1 MMPFVVRQNPAHGL
15 SRTVHRRLSPYHS
28 DAESIEQ
35 AAFGERFPKAACIF
49 ALVIA
54 KVSMGMTASVKLFGV
69 LNLLKPEGIT
79 SRDLVNRVQRLVK
92 PAKVGHAGTLDPM
105 ATGVLLV
112 CVGPATKLISMLQ
125 EGAKTY
131 RTEFTLGMSSDTDDA
146 TGKISL
152 PETPAEPRQLA
163 EIMPY
168 LEAMTGNV
176 LQVPP
181 DFSAV
186 HVNGQR
192 AYALARRGES
202 LELNAKTVRI
212 DEIRILNYA
221 WPKLELEIT
230 CGSGTYIRSIARDL
244 GLQLGCGALMSRL
257 ERTRVGNFSIAE
269 SLPEDQITVATIQE
283 RIRPAVEI
291 VAGLPAFDCSADDVV
306 HLVCGRQIQID
317 RNRLRDTKDVVPGE
331 MVALTRAEFSELLAL
346 AVVTEDLQFQPRTV
360 FVAAATG

>member
-1 MMPFVVRQNPAHGL
+1 MPFAVRQNPAREL
-15 SRTVHRRLSPYHS
+15 SETFHRRLSPYHS

-35 AAFGERFPKAACIF
+35 AAFGKRFPKAACIF
-49 ALVIA
+49 ALVVA
-54 KVSMGMTASVKLFGV
+54 KVSVGMTVSAKFFGV

-112 CVGPATKLISMLQ
+112 CVGPATKLISLLQ
-125 EGAKTY
+125 SGTKTY

-146 TGKISL
+146 TGKINL

-192 AYALARRGES
+192 AYTLARRGES

-212 DEIRILNYA
+212 DEIRILDYA

-257 ERTRVGNFSIAE
+257 ERTRVGNFSITE
-269 SLPEDQITVATIQE
+269 SLPDDQITVSTIQQ

-291 VAGLPAFDCSADDVV
+291 VAGMPAFDCSADDVG
-306 HLVCGRQIQID
+306 HLVCGRLVRID
-317 RNRLRDTKDVVPGE
+317 RSRLRDAKNLVPGDV
-331 MVALTRAEFSELLAL
+331 VALTRAEFSELVAL

-360 FVAAATG
+360 FVADVTG

>member
-1 MMPFVVRQNPAHGL
+1 
-15 SRTVHRRLSPYHS
+15 
-28 DAESIEQ
+28 
-35 AAFGERFPKAACIF
+35 
-49 ALVIA
+49 
-54 KVSMGMTASVKLFGV
+54 MTASANLFGV

-112 CVGPATKLISMLQ
+112 CVGPATKLISLLQ

-163 EIMPY
+163 EITPY

-202 LELNAKTVRI
+202 LELTAKTVRI
-212 DEIRILNYA
+212 DEIRILEYV

-257 ERTRVGNFSIAE
+257 ERTRVGNFSITE
-269 SLPEDQITVATIQE
+269 SLPDDQITVATIQE

-291 VAGLPAFDCSADDVV
+291 VAGLPAFECSADDLV
-306 HLVCGRQIQID
+306 HLGCGRQIRID
-317 RNRLRDTKDVVPGE
+317 RTRLREAKDVIPGDL
-331 MVALTRAEFSELLAL
+331 VALTRADFSELLAL

>member
-1 MMPFVVRQNPAHGL
+1 
-15 SRTVHRRLSPYHS
+15 
-28 DAESIEQ
+28 
-35 AAFGERFPKAACIF
+35 
-49 ALVIA
+49 
-54 KVSMGMTASVKLFGV
+54 MTASANLFGV

-112 CVGPATKLISMLQ
+112 CVGPATKLISLLQ
-125 EGAKTY
+125 EGEKTY

-163 EIMPY
+163 EITPY

-202 LELNAKTVRI
+202 LELTAKTVRI
-212 DEIRILNYA
+212 DEIRILEYV

-257 ERTRVGNFSIAE
+257 ERTRVGNFSITE
-269 SLPEDQITVATIQE
+269 SLPDDQITVATIQE

-291 VAGLPAFDCSADDVV
+291 VAGLPAFECSADDLV
-306 HLVCGRQIQID
+306 HLGCGRQIRID
-317 RNRLRDTKDVVPGE
+317 RTRLREAKDVIPGDL
-331 MVALTRAEFSELLAL
+331 VALTRADFSELLAL

>member
-1 MMPFVVRQNPAHGL
+1 
-15 SRTVHRRLSPYHS
+15 
-28 DAESIEQ
+28 
-35 AAFGERFPKAACIF
+35 
-49 ALVIA
+49 
-54 KVSMGMTASVKLFGV
+54 MGMTSSSKLFGV

-112 CVGPATKLISMLQ
+112 CVGPATKLISLLQ
-125 EGAKTY
+125 EGSKVY
-131 RTEFTLGMSSDTDDA
+131 RTEFTFGMTSDTDDA

-152 PETPAEPRQLA
+152 PESPATALQLA
-163 EIMPY
+163 EISPH

-202 LELNAKTVRI
+202 LELTAKTVRI
-212 DEIRILNYA
+212 DEIKVLNYS

-244 GLQLGCGALMSRL
+244 GGQLRCGALMSRL
-257 ERTRVGNFSIAE
+257 ERIRVGNFSITE
-269 SLPEDQITVATIQE
+269 SLAEDQITLATIQE

-291 VAGLPAFDCSADDVV
+291 VAGLPAFDCSTDDLV
-306 HLVCGRQIQID
+306 HLACGRQIRID
-317 RNRLRDTKDVVPGE
+317 RRRLRDTKDVVPGE
-331 MVALTRAEFSELLAL
+331 MVALTREEFSELLAL

-360 FVAAATG
+360 FMAAATG

>member
-1 MMPFVVRQNPAHGL
+1 
-15 SRTVHRRLSPYHS
+15 
-28 DAESIEQ
+28 
-35 AAFGERFPKAACIF
+35 
-49 ALVIA
+49 
-54 KVSMGMTASVKLFGV
+54 MTASAKLFGV

-112 CVGPATKLISMLQ
+112 CIGPATKLISLLQ
-125 EGAKTY
+125 EGSKTY

-152 PETPAEPRQLA
+152 PEMPIEPCQLA
-163 EIMPY
+163 EIVQH
-168 LEAMTGNV
+168 LEAMIGNI

-202 LELNAKTVRI
+202 VELNAKAVRI
-212 DEIRILNYA
+212 DEIKVLDYS
-221 WPKLELEIT
+221 WPRLELEIT

-257 ERTRVGNFSIAE
+257 ERTRVGNFSVTE
-269 SLPEDQITVATIQE
+269 SLPDDQITVATIQE

-291 VAGLPAFDCSADDVV
+291 VAGLPAFDCSADDVG
-306 HLVCGRQIQID
+306 HLICGRMVRLD
-317 RNRLRDTKDVVPGE
+317 RSRMRTTKVAKDTKDVIPGDI
-331 MVALTRAEFSELLAL
+331 VALTRSDFSDLLAL
-346 AVVTEDLQFQPRTV
+346 AILTEDFQLQPRTV
-360 FVAAATG
+360 FIAAAGG

>member
-1 MMPFVVRQNPAHGL
+1 LIV
-15 SRTVHRRLSPYHS
+15 
-28 DAESIEQ
+28 AE
-35 AAFGERFPKAACIF
+35 
-49 ALVIA
+49 
-54 KVSMGMTASVKLFGV
+54 VSTGMTASAKLFGV

-112 CVGPATKLISMLQ
+112 CVGPATKLISLLQ
-125 EGAKTY
+125 EGSKTY
-131 RTEFTLGMSSDTDDA
+131 QTEFTLGMSSDTDDA

-152 PETPAEPRQLA
+152 PETPAEPRHLA
-163 EIMPY
+163 EIVQH
-168 LEAMTGNV
+168 LDAMTGNIS
-176 LQVPP
+176 QVPP

-202 LELNAKTVRI
+202 VELNAKTVRI
-212 DEIRILNYA
+212 DEIKVLAYA
-221 WPKLELEIT
+221 WPRLELEIT

-257 ERTRVGNFSIAE
+257 VRTRVGSFSITE
-269 SLPEDQITVATIQE
+269 SLSDDQITLATLQE

-291 VAGLPAFDCSADDVV
+291 VAELPAFDCSADDVK
-306 HLVCGRQIQID
+306 HLVCGRLVCID
-317 RNRLRDTKDVVPGE
+317 RTRLRDVKDIIPGE
-331 MVALTRAEFSELLAL
+331 IVALTRAEFSELLAL
-346 AVVTEDLQFQPRTV
+346 AVVTDNLQLQPRTV
-360 FVAAATG
+360 FAASDPKTPATH

>member
-1 MMPFVVRQNPAHGL
+1 
-15 SRTVHRRLSPYHS
+15 
-28 DAESIEQ
+28 
-35 AAFGERFPKAACIF
+35 
-49 ALVIA
+49 
-54 KVSMGMTASVKLFGV
+54 MTASAKLFGV

-112 CVGPATKLISMLQ
+112 CVGPATKLISLLQ
-125 EGAKTY
+125 EGSKTY

-146 TGKISL
+146 TGKISV
-152 PETPAEPRQLA
+152 PETPIEPCQLA
-163 EIMPY
+163 EIVQH
-168 LEAMTGNV
+168 LEAMTGNI

-202 LELNAKTVRI
+202 VELNAKAVRI
-212 DEIRILNYA
+212 DEIKVLDYS
-221 WPKLELEIT
+221 WPRLELEIT

-257 ERTRVGNFSIAE
+257 ERTRVGNFSVTE
-269 SLPEDQITVATIQE
+269 GLPDDQITVATIQE

-291 VAGLPAFDCSADDVV
+291 VAGLPAFDCSADDVG
-306 HLVCGRQIQID
+306 HLICGRMVRLD
-317 RNRLRDTKDVVPGE
+317 RSKMRNTNVARDVIAGDII
-331 MVALTRAEFSELLAL
+331 ALTRSDFSDLLAL
-346 AVVTEDLQFQPRTV
+346 AVVTEDFQLQPRTV
-360 FVAAATG
+360 FIAAAGG

>member
-1 MMPFVVRQNPAHGL
+1 MRRNRARELF
-15 SRTVHRRLSPYHS
+15 RTGHRGLSPYHS

-35 AAFGERFPKAACIF
+35 AAFGKQFPKAACIF
-49 ALVIA
+49 ALVVA
-54 KVSMGMTASVKLFGV
+54 KVAMGMTESTKLFGV

-112 CVGPATKLISMLQ
+112 CVGPATKLISLLQ
-125 EGAKTY
+125 DGLKKY
-131 RTEFTLGMSSDTDDA
+131 RAEFTLGMSSDTDDA
-146 TGKISL
+146 TGKVSL
-152 PETPAEPRQLA
+152 PEFPAEPRLLS
-163 EIMPY
+163 EIMQH

-192 AYALARRGES
+192 AYDLARRGES

-212 DEIRILNYA
+212 DEIRVLNYV
-221 WPKLELEIT
+221 WPRIELEIT

-244 GLQLGCGALMSRL
+244 GMQLGCGALMSRL
-257 ERTRVGNFSIAE
+257 ERTHVGDFSIAE
-269 SLPEDQITVATIQE
+269 SLPEDQITLTTIQE

-291 VAGLPAFDCSADDVV
+291 VAGLPAFDCSADDLV
-306 HLVCGRQIQID
+306 HLGCGRQIRID
-317 RNRLRDTKDVVPGE
+317 RDRMRDKKAVVPGE
-331 MVALTRAEFSELLAL
+331 MVALTQSGFSELLAL
-346 AVVTEDLQFQPRTV
+346 AVVTEEFQFQPRTV
-360 FVAAATG
+360 FIAAANG

>member
-1 MMPFVVRQNPAHGL
+1 
-15 SRTVHRRLSPYHS
+15 
-28 DAESIEQ
+28 
-35 AAFGERFPKAACIF
+35 
-49 ALVIA
+49 
-54 KVSMGMTASVKLFGV
+54 MTASAKLFGV

-112 CVGPATKLISMLQ
+112 CVGPATKLISLLQ

-131 RTEFTLGMSSDTDDA
+131 RTEFTLGVSSDTDDA
-146 TGKISL
+146 TGKISV
-152 PETPAEPRQLA
+152 PETPMEPCQLA
-163 EIMPY
+163 EIVQH
-168 LEAMTGNV
+168 LEAMIGSI

-202 LELNAKTVRI
+202 VELNAKAVRI
-212 DEIRILNYA
+212 DEIKVLDYF
-221 WPKLELEIT
+221 WPRLELEIT

-257 ERTRVGNFSIAE
+257 ERTRVGNFSVTE
-269 SLPEDQITVATIQE
+269 SLPDDQITVATIQE

-291 VAGLPAFDCSADDVV
+291 VAGLSTFDCSADDVG
-306 HLVCGRQIQID
+306 HLICGRMVRLD
-317 RNRLRDTKDVVPGE
+317 RSRMRTTNVATDTKDVIPGDI
-331 MVALTRAEFSELLAL
+331 VALTRADFSDLLAL
-346 AVVTEDLQFQPRTV
+346 AVVTEDFQLQPRTV
-360 FVAAATG
+360 FIAAAGG

>member
-1 MMPFVVRQNPAHGL
+1 MA
-15 SRTVHRRLSPYHS
+15 
-28 DAESIEQ
+28 
-35 AAFGERFPKAACIF
+35 
-49 ALVIA
+49 
-54 KVSMGMTASVKLFGV
+54 MTASAKLFGV

-112 CVGPATKLISMLQ
+112 CVGPATKLISLLQ

-131 RTEFTLGMSSDTDDA
+131 LTEFTLGMSSDTDDA

-163 EIMPY
+163 EIIPY

-186 HVNGQR
+186 HINGQR
-192 AYALARRGES
+192 AYDLARRGES
-202 LELNAKTVRI
+202 LDLSAKTVRI
-212 DEIRILNYA
+212 DEIRILKYF

-257 ERTRVGNFSIAE
+257 ERTRVGKFSITD
-269 SLPEDQITVATIQE
+269 SLPDDQITLATIQE
-283 RIRPAVEI
+283 CIRPAVEI
-291 VAGLPAFDCSADDVV
+291 VAGLPAFDCSADDVS
-306 HLVCGRQIQID
+306 HLVCGRLVRLD
-317 RNRLRDTKDVVPGE
+317 RTRLRTAKDVIPGE

-360 FVAAATG
+360 FVPVANS

>member
-1 MMPFVVRQNPAHGL
+1 
-15 SRTVHRRLSPYHS
+15 
-28 DAESIEQ
+28 
-35 AAFGERFPKAACIF
+35 
-49 ALVIA
+49 
-54 KVSMGMTASVKLFGV
+54 MTASGKLFGV

-112 CVGPATKLISMLQ
+112 CVGPATKLISLLQ
-125 EGAKTY
+125 EGSKTY

-146 TGKISL
+146 TGKISV
-152 PETPAEPRQLA
+152 PETPIEPCQLA
-163 EIMPY
+163 EIVQH
-168 LEAMTGNV
+168 LEAMIGNI

-202 LELNAKTVRI
+202 VELNAKAVRI
-212 DEIRILNYA
+212 DEIKVLDYS
-221 WPKLELEIT
+221 WPRLELEIT

-257 ERTRVGNFSIAE
+257 ERTRVGNFSVTE
-269 SLPEDQITVATIQE
+269 SLPDDQITAATIQE
-283 RIRPAVEI
+283 RVLPAVEI
-291 VAGLPAFDCSADDVV
+291 VAGLPAFDCSADDVG
-306 HLVCGRQIQID
+306 HLICGRMVRLD
-317 RNRLRDTKDVVPGE
+317 RSRMRTTNVAKDSKDVIPGDV
-331 MVALTRAEFSELLAL
+331 VALTRADFSDLLAL
-346 AVVTEDLQFQPRTV
+346 AVMTEDFQLQPRTV
-360 FVAAATG
+360 FIAAAGG

>member
-1 MMPFVVRQNPAHGL
+1 
-15 SRTVHRRLSPYHS
+15 
-28 DAESIEQ
+28 
-35 AAFGERFPKAACIF
+35 
-49 ALVIA
+49 
-54 KVSMGMTASVKLFGV
+54 MTASAKLFGV

-112 CVGPATKLISMLQ
+112 CIGPATKLISLLQ
-125 EGAKTY
+125 EGSKTY

-152 PETPAEPRQLA
+152 PETPIEPCQLA
-163 EIMPY
+163 EIVQH
-168 LEAMTGNV
+168 LEAMIGNI

-202 LELNAKTVRI
+202 VELNAKAVRI
-212 DEIRILNYA
+212 DEIKVLDYS
-221 WPKLELEIT
+221 WPRLELEIT

-257 ERTRVGNFSIAE
+257 ERTRVGNFSVTE
-269 SLPEDQITVATIQE
+269 SLPDDQITVATIQE

-291 VAGLPAFDCSADDVV
+291 VAGLPAFDCSADDVG
-306 HLVCGRQIQID
+306 HLICGRMVRLD
-317 RNRLRDTKDVVPGE
+317 RTRMRTTKVAKDIKEVIPGDI
-331 MVALTRAEFSELLAL
+331 VALTRADFSDLLAL
-346 AVVTEDLQFQPRTV
+346 AILTEDFQLQPRTV
-360 FVAAATG
+360 FIAAAGG

>member
-1 MMPFVVRQNPAHGL
+1 
-15 SRTVHRRLSPYHS
+15 
-28 DAESIEQ
+28 
-35 AAFGERFPKAACIF
+35 
-49 ALVIA
+49 
-54 KVSMGMTASVKLFGV
+54 MTASAKLFGV

-112 CVGPATKLISMLQ
+112 CIGPATKLISLLQ
-125 EGAKTY
+125 EGSKTY

-152 PETPAEPRQLA
+152 PETPIEPCQLA
-163 EIMPY
+163 EIVQH
-168 LEAMTGNV
+168 LEAMIGNI

-202 LELNAKTVRI
+202 VELNAKAVRI
-212 DEIRILNYA
+212 DEIKVLDYS
-221 WPKLELEIT
+221 WPRLELEIT

-257 ERTRVGNFSIAE
+257 ERTRVGNFSVTE
-269 SLPEDQITVATIQE
+269 SLPDDQITVATIQE

-291 VAGLPAFDCSADDVV
+291 VAGLPAFDCSADDVG
-306 HLVCGRQIQID
+306 HLICGRMLRLD
-317 RNRLRDTKDVVPGE
+317 RTRMRTTKVAKDIKEVIPGDI
-331 MVALTRAEFSELLAL
+331 VALTRADFSDLLAL
-346 AVVTEDLQFQPRTV
+346 AILTEDFQLQPRTV
-360 FVAAATG
+360 FIAAAGG

>member
-1 MMPFVVRQNPAHGL
+1 LIV
-15 SRTVHRRLSPYHS
+15 
-28 DAESIEQ
+28 AE
-35 AAFGERFPKAACIF
+35 
-49 ALVIA
+49 
-54 KVSMGMTASVKLFGV
+54 VSTGMTASAKLFGV

-112 CVGPATKLISMLQ
+112 CVGPATKLISLLQ
-125 EGAKTY
+125 DGSKTY
-131 RTEFTLGMSSDTDDA
+131 QTEFTLGMSSDTDDA
-146 TGKISL
+146 TGQISL
-152 PETPAEPRQLA
+152 PDTPAEPRQLA
-163 EIMPY
+163 EIIPH

-212 DEIRILNYA
+212 DEIKVLNYA

-257 ERTRVGNFSIAE
+257 ERTRVGNFSITE
-269 SLPEDQITVATIQE
+269 SLPDEQITVATIHE

-291 VAGLPAFDCSADDVV
+291 VAELPAFDCSADDVG
-306 HLVCGRQIQID
+306 HLVCGRLVRLD
-317 RNRLRDTKDVVPGE
+317 RARLRDAKDVIPGE
-331 MVALTRAEFSELLAL
+331 VVALTRAEFSELLAL
-346 AVVTEDLQFQPRTV
+346 AVVTDNLQLQPRTV
-360 FVAAATG
+360 FAASDPKTPATH

>member
-1 MMPFVVRQNPAHGL
+1 LIV
-15 SRTVHRRLSPYHS
+15 
-28 DAESIEQ
+28 AEMST
-35 AAFGERFPKAACIF
+35 
-49 ALVIA
+49 
-54 KVSMGMTASVKLFGV
+54 GMTASAKLFGV
-69 LNLLKPEGIT
+69 LNLQKPEGIT

-112 CVGPATKLISMLQ
+112 CVGPATKLISLLQ
-125 EGAKTY
+125 EGSKMY

-146 TGKISL
+146 TGKISV
-152 PETPAEPRQLA
+152 PETPIEPCQLA
-163 EIMPY
+163 EIVQH
-168 LEAMTGNV
+168 LEAMTGNI

-202 LELNAKTVRI
+202 VELNAKTVRI
-212 DEIRILNYA
+212 DEIKVLDYS
-221 WPKLELEIT
+221 WPRLELEIT

-257 ERTRVGNFSIAE
+257 ERTRVGNFSVTE
-269 SLPEDQITVATIQE
+269 SLPDDQITVATIQE

-291 VAGLPAFDCSADDVV
+291 VAGLPAFDCSADDVG
-306 HLVCGRQIQID
+306 HLICGRMVRLD
-317 RNRLRDTKDVVPGE
+317 RNRMRNTNLAKDVIAGDII
-331 MVALTRAEFSELLAL
+331 ALTRADFSDLLAL
-346 AVVTEDLQFQPRTV
+346 AVVTADFQLQPRTV
-360 FVAAATG
+360 FIAAAGS

>member
-1 MMPFVVRQNPAHGL
+1 
-15 SRTVHRRLSPYHS
+15 
-28 DAESIEQ
+28 
-35 AAFGERFPKAACIF
+35 
-49 ALVIA
+49 
-54 KVSMGMTASVKLFGV
+54 MTASAKLFGV
-69 LNLLKPEGIT
+69 LNLLKPEGLT

-112 CVGPATKLISMLQ
+112 CVGPATKLISLLQ
-125 EGAKTY
+125 EGSKTY
-131 RTEFTLGMSSDTDDA
+131 RTEFTLGVSSDTDDA

-152 PETPAEPRQLA
+152 PETPIEPCQLA
-163 EIMPY
+163 EIVQH
-168 LEAMTGNV
+168 LEAMTGNI

-202 LELNAKTVRI
+202 VELNAKTVRI
-212 DEIRILNYA
+212 DEIKVLDYS
-221 WPKLELEIT
+221 WPRLELEIT

-257 ERTRVGNFSIAE
+257 ERTRVGNFSVTE
-269 SLPEDQITVATIQE
+269 GLPDDQITVATIQE

-291 VAGLPAFDCSADDVV
+291 VAGLPAFDCSADDVG
-306 HLVCGRQIQID
+306 HLICGRMVRLD
-317 RNRLRDTKDVVPGE
+317 RSRMRTTKVATDTKDVIPGDI
-331 MVALTRAEFSELLAL
+331 VALTRAGFSDLLAL
-346 AVVTEDLQFQPRTV
+346 AVMTEDFQLQPRTV
-360 FVAAATG
+360 FIAAAGG

>member
-1 MMPFVVRQNPAHGL
+1 
-15 SRTVHRRLSPYHS
+15 
-28 DAESIEQ
+28 
-35 AAFGERFPKAACIF
+35 
-49 ALVIA
+49 
-54 KVSMGMTASVKLFGV
+54 MTASAKLFGV

-112 CVGPATKLISMLQ
+112 CIGPATKLISLLQ
-125 EGAKTY
+125 EGSKTY

-152 PETPAEPRQLA
+152 PEMPIEPCQLA
-163 EIMPY
+163 EIVQH
-168 LEAMTGNV
+168 LEAMIGNIR
-176 LQVPP
+176 QVPP

-202 LELNAKTVRI
+202 VELNAKAVRI
-212 DEIRILNYA
+212 DEIKVLDYS
-221 WPKLELEIT
+221 WPRLELEIT

-257 ERTRVGNFSIAE
+257 ERTRVGNFSVTE
-269 SLPEDQITVATIQE
+269 SLPDDQITVATIQE

-291 VAGLPAFDCSADDVV
+291 VAGLPAFDCSADDVG
-306 HLVCGRQIQID
+306 HLICGRMVRLD
-317 RNRLRDTKDVVPGE
+317 RTRMRTTKVAKDIKEVIPGDI
-331 MVALTRAEFSELLAL
+331 VALTRADFSDLLAL
-346 AVVTEDLQFQPRTV
+346 AILTEDFQLQPRTV
-360 FVAAATG
+360 FIAAAGG

>member
-1 MMPFVVRQNPAHGL
+1 
-15 SRTVHRRLSPYHS
+15 
-28 DAESIEQ
+28 
-35 AAFGERFPKAACIF
+35 
-49 ALVIA
+49 
-54 KVSMGMTASVKLFGV
+54 MTASAKLFGV

-112 CVGPATKLISMLQ
+112 CIGPATKLISLLQ
-125 EGAKTY
+125 EGSKTY

-152 PETPAEPRQLA
+152 PETPIEPCQLA
-163 EIMPY
+163 EIVQH
-168 LEAMTGNV
+168 LEAMIGNI

-202 LELNAKTVRI
+202 VELNAKAVRI
-212 DEIRILNYA
+212 DEIKVLDYS
-221 WPKLELEIT
+221 WPRLELEIT

-257 ERTRVGNFSIAE
+257 ERTRVGNFSVTE
-269 SLPEDQITVATIQE
+269 SLPDDQITVATIQK

-291 VAGLPAFDCSADDVV
+291 VAGLPAFDCSADDVG
-306 HLVCGRQIQID
+306 HLICGRMVRLD
-317 RNRLRDTKDVVPGE
+317 RTRMRTTKVAKDIKEVIPGDI
-331 MVALTRAEFSELLAL
+331 VALTRADFSDLLAL
-346 AVVTEDLQFQPRTV
+346 AILTEDFQLQPRTV
-360 FVAAATG
+360 FIAAAGG

>member
-1 MMPFVVRQNPAHGL
+1 MPFAVRQNPAREL
-15 SRTVHRRLSPYHS
+15 SETFHRRLSPYHS

-35 AAFGERFPKAACIF
+35 AAFGKRFPKAACIF
-49 ALVIA
+49 ALVVA
-54 KVSMGMTASVKLFGV
+54 KVSVGMTVSAKFFGV

-112 CVGPATKLISMLQ
+112 CVGPATKLISLLQ
-125 EGAKTY
+125 SGTKTY

-146 TGKISL
+146 TGKINL

-192 AYALARRGES
+192 AYTLARRGES

-212 DEIRILNYA
+212 DEIKILDYA

-257 ERTRVGNFSIAE
+257 ERTRVGNFSITE
-269 SLPEDQITVATIQE
+269 SLPDDQITVSTIQQ

-291 VAGLPAFDCSADDVV
+291 VAGMPAFDCSADDVG
-306 HLVCGRQIQID
+306 HLVCGRLVRID
-317 RNRLRDTKDVVPGE
+317 RSRLRDAKNLVPGDV
-331 MVALTRAEFSELLAL
+331 VALTRAEFSELVAL

-360 FVAAATG
+360 FVADVMG

>member
-1 MMPFVVRQNPAHGL
+1 
-15 SRTVHRRLSPYHS
+15 
-28 DAESIEQ
+28 
-35 AAFGERFPKAACIF
+35 
-49 ALVIA
+49 
-54 KVSMGMTASVKLFGV
+54 MGMTASEKLFGV

-112 CVGPATKLISMLQ
+112 CVGPATKLISLLQ

-131 RTEFTLGMSSDTDDA
+131 RTEFTFGMSSDTDDA

-163 EIMPY
+163 EIIPY

-212 DEIRILNYA
+212 DEIRVLNYA

-269 SLPEDQITVATIQE
+269 GLPDDQITVATIQE

-306 HLVCGRQIQID
+306 HLVCGRQIRID
-317 RNRLRDTKDVVPGE
+317 RNRLRDRKDLVPGE

>member
-1 MMPFVVRQNPAHGL
+1 
-15 SRTVHRRLSPYHS
+15 
-28 DAESIEQ
+28 
-35 AAFGERFPKAACIF
+35 
-49 ALVIA
+49 
-54 KVSMGMTASVKLFGV
+54 MTASAKLFGV

-112 CVGPATKLISMLQ
+112 CVGPATKLISLLQ
-125 EGAKTY
+125 EGSKTY

-146 TGKISL
+146 TGKISV
-152 PETPAEPRQLA
+152 PETPIEPCQLA
-163 EIMPY
+163 EIVQH
-168 LEAMTGNV
+168 LEAMTGNI

-202 LELNAKTVRI
+202 VELNAKAVRI
-212 DEIRILNYA
+212 DEIKVLDYS
-221 WPKLELEIT
+221 WPRLELEIT

-257 ERTRVGNFSIAE
+257 ERTRVGNFSVTE
-269 SLPEDQITVATIQE
+269 SLPDDQITVATIQE

-291 VAGLPAFDCSADDVV
+291 VAGLPAFDCSADDVG
-306 HLVCGRQIQID
+306 HLICGRMVRLD
-317 RNRLRDTKDVVPGE
+317 RSRMRTTKVATDTKDVIPGDI
-331 MVALTRAEFSELLAL
+331 VALTRAGFSDLLAL
-346 AVVTEDLQFQPRTV
+346 AVMTEDFQLQPRTV
-360 FVAAATG
+360 FIAAAGG